1 MGGGGGGGGGATTA
15 GGGGGGRSGTIPD
28 VTPPAL
34 LTKNRILYM
43 LIHKTTV
50 ILSIFYWVV
59 VKTATKLYN
68 IFPRLQS
75 ELPKIT
81 ILLALQTDFAHE
93 IFKIPVA
100 SLVTFWKYSGTQVK
114 Y

>member
-1 MGGGGGGGGGATTA
+1 M
-15 GGGGGGRSGTIPD
+15 
-28 VTPPAL
+28 
-34 LTKNRILYM
+34 
-43 LIHKTTV
+43 
-50 ILSIFYWVV
+50 
-59 VKTATKLYN
+59 VKTATKLNN

-93 IFKIPVA
+93 IFKISVV
-100 SLVTFWKYSGTQVK
+100 SLITFRKFSGTQVK